1 VQNITT
7 ASASVSTKEHMP
19 EIKKI
24 DAKIA
29 VESKLADVTKA
40 LAALDKLTTRAELL
54 ELELSQLRAQ
64 EAEILKDETKSD
76 ESKLPN
82 LLGVRGKIDLKSA
95 AIASLRGTP
104 SAGNNIAAVKGKI
117 DIASEEV
124 QRIGE
129 IVSQLFKAW
138 NDSNLLAFQ
147 AHTIEATKFFVK
159 EEDRPVLEQL
169 RDRHSL
175 YREMKAFSPP
185 YFGKHHQHGYADS
198 VINARN
204 LEVIWDQLQTN
215 AGIYPDLEVSVHDA
229 WIE

>member
-1 VQNITT
+1 
-7 ASASVSTKEHMP
+7 MP

-64 EAEILKDETKSD
+64 EVDILKDEARSD

-82 LLGVRGKIDLKSA
+82 LLGVRGKIDLKIA
-95 AIASLRGTP
+95 AIETLRGRP
-104 SAGNNIAAVKGKI
+104 SQGNNISAVKSKI

-124 QRIGE
+124 QVIGE
-129 IVSQLFKAW
+129 KVSQLFKAW
-138 NDSNLLAFQ
+138 NDSNLVAYH
-147 AHTIEATKFFVK
+147 AHTVEATKSFVQA
-159 EEDRPVLEQL
+159 EDHPVLRQL
-169 RDRHSL
+169 CARHPL
-175 YREMKAFSPP
+175 YRQLDAFTPP
-185 YFGKHHQHGYADS
+185 FFGRDYLRGYADS
-198 VINARN
+198 ISNARN
-204 LEVIWDQLQTN
+204 LEAIWEQLQAN
-215 AGIYPDLEVSVHDA
+215 AEGYSDLEVSVHDA

>member
-1 VQNITT
+1 MRSSVLFKHLGYPLRNARQCKISRRRALLVQ
-7 ASASVSTKEHMP
+7 TKEHMP

-95 AIASLRGTP
+95 ADALHSAEHLAPGITSPPSRVKSISRPKKSSESVKSSRNYSKRGT
-104 SAGNNIAAVKGKI
+104 I
-117 DIASEEV
+117 
-124 QRIGE
+124 R
-129 IVSQLFKAW
+129 
-138 NDSNLLAFQ
+138 
-147 AHTIEATKFFVK
+147 TC
-159 EEDRPVLEQL
+159 
-169 RDRHSL
+169 
-175 YREMKAFSPP
+175 
-185 YFGKHHQHGYADS
+185 
-198 VINARN
+198 
-204 LEVIWDQLQTN
+204 
-215 AGIYPDLEVSVHDA
+215 
-229 WIE
+229 